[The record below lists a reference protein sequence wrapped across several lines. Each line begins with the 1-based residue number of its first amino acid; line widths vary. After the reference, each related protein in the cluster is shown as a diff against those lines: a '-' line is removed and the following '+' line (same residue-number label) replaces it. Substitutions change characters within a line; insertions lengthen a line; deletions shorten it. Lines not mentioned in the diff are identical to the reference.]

1 MCVLSVVII
10 CVCILIKDLKTQ
22 EEVCAE
28 KYARSATAAKDA
40 QLKTLF
46 NEISQTELA
55 HLDMLNQLE
64 QGIVPAVNNNGGQ
77 EKTFS
82 ATYGACENQDKTNDC
97 FLCNDLLAAE
107 KHASGLYDT
116 CVFEFAQQP
125 VRDVLNYI
133 QSAEQNHGKQ
143 LYDYMSMNSMY

>member
-1 MCVLSVVII
+1 MNLTEKEAM
-10 CVCILIKDLKTQ
+10 LIEDLKTQ
-22 EEVCAE
+22 EKTCAE
-28 KYARSATAAKDA
+28 KYARNANQAKDP

-46 NEISQTELA
+46 QEISQNEIK
-55 HLDMLNQLE
+55 HLGMLDQITD
-64 QGIVPAVNNNGGQ
+64 GFVPQIDQNGGQ

-82 ATYGACENQDKTNDC
+82 ATYGAQDTPDKLNDC

-116 CVFEFAQQP
+116 SVFEFAEKP
-125 VRDVLNYI
+125 LRDVLNYI

>member
-1 MCVLSVVII
+1 MNLTEKEAL
-10 CVCILIKDLKTQ
+10 LIEDLKTQ
-22 EEVCAE
+22 EKTCAE
-28 KYARSATAAKDA
+28 KYARNANQAKDP

-46 NEISQTELA
+46 QEISQNEIK
-55 HLDMLNQLE
+55 HLGMLDQITD
-64 QGIVPAVNNNGGQ
+64 GFVPQIDQNGGQ

-82 ATYGACENQDKTNDC
+82 ATYGAQDNADKLNDC

-116 CVFEFAQQP
+116 CVFEFSEKTL
-125 VRDVLNYI
+125 RDVLNYI

-143 LYDYMSMNSMY
+143 IYDYMAMNGMY

>member
-1 MCVLSVVII
+1 MNLTEKEAM
-10 CVCILIKDLKTQ
+10 LIEDLKTQ
-22 EEVCAE
+22 EKTCAE
-28 KYARSATAAKDA
+28 KYARNANQAKDP

-46 NEISQTELA
+46 QEISQNEIK
-55 HLDMLNQLE
+55 HLSMLDTITDGN
-64 QGIVPAVNNNGGQ
+64 VPQIDQNGGQ

-82 ATYGACENQDKTNDC
+82 ATYGAQDNADKLNDC

-116 CVFEFAQQP
+116 CVFEFSQKP
-125 VRDVLNYI
+125 LRDVLNYI

-143 LYDYMSMNSMY
+143 LYDYMSMNGMY

>member
-1 MCVLSVVII
+1 MNLTEKEAM
-10 CVCILIKDLKTQ
+10 LIEDLKTQ
-22 EEVCAE
+22 EKTCAE
-28 KYARSATAAKDA
+28 KYARNANQAKDP

-46 NEISQTELA
+46 QEISQNEIK
-55 HLDMLNQLE
+55 HLSMLDTITDGN
-64 QGIVPAVNNNGGQ
+64 VPQIDQNGGQ

-82 ATYGACENQDKTNDC
+82 ATYGAQDNADKLNDC

-116 CVFEFAQQP
+116 CVFEFSQKP
-125 VRDVLNYI
+125 LRDVLNYI

-143 LYDYMSMNSMY
+143 LYDYMNTNSMY

>member
-1 MCVLSVVII
+1 MNLTEKEAL
-10 CVCILIKDLKTQ
+10 LIEDLKTQ
-22 EEVCAE
+22 EKTCAE
-28 KYARSATAAKDA
+28 KYARNANQAKDP

-46 NEISQTELA
+46 QEISQNEIK
-55 HLDMLNQLE
+55 HLGMLDQITD
-64 QGIVPAVNNNGGQ
+64 GFVPQIDQNGGQ

-82 ATYGACENQDKTNDC
+82 ATYGAQDTPDKLNDC

-116 CVFEFAQQP
+116 SVFEFSEKP
-125 VRDVLNYI
+125 LRDVLNYI

-143 LYDYMSMNSMY
+143 LYDYMNTNSMY